1 MAQPIEDI
9 IMKSI
14 VELFKGDAVKFF
26 GIDNRVVEVVTLSAD
41 ARTELLHIHVQRN
54 INDWILIL
62 DDGSYLHIEFQS
74 DYDSQDL
81 VRFMISDATLYFK
94 VRKRIR
100 TIVVY
105 TADIKSTATTLDAG
119 VFQYKVEPFYMS
131 ELNGDDRYEALRVKV
146 DAGERLSKQDLMSI
160 VFLPMMQSDV
170 DKVTRFERSINLSK
184 EVPVKDEQVQ
194 IQAMLQLLAEKFVK
208 DPAMLKRLK
217 EMISVGLI
225 AEMIR
230 QDAVRDNS
238 VEIAKNLLR
247 KGSTVEFVSEV
258 TGLDIPTVLTLQS
271 KLDNV

>member
-1 MAQPIEDI
+1 
-9 IMKSI
+9 MKSI

-62 DDGSYLHIEFQS
+62 DDGTYLHIEFQS

-105 TADIKSTATTLDAG
+105 TADIKSTATMLDAG

-184 EVPVKDEQVQ
+184 EVPAKDEQVQ

-208 DPAMLKRLK
+208 DPAMLKKLK
-217 EMISVGLI
+217 ELISVGLI
-225 AEMIR
+225 AEMIAN
-230 QDAVRDNS
+230 DKA
-238 VEIAKNLLR
+238 VEIAR
-247 KGSTVEFVSEV
+247 KMLKRKTPIEIVMED
-258 TGLDIPTVLTLQS
+258 TGLDEATILALQAE
-271 KLDNV
+271 LNIA